1 MLRLDYPGGFLKMN
15 LGYASPPKTTAH
27 LGIDAGLSVGF
38 KGDVKEFFMSFG
50 AIDDDKIINLINM
63 VKVFDVSTMAYYRFQ
78 SENGVLRDWMRDQQ
92 AKLVIGSRPK
102 IERTDQKSKEEA
114 YLYVE
119 PKFMNEQATE
129 SFCNTLP
136 SQLMPVAQF
145 QQFKSKMS
153 AENVVFD

>member
-1 MLRLDYPGGFLKMN
+1 
-15 LGYASPPKTTAH
+15 
-27 LGIDAGLSVGF
+27 
-38 KGDVKEFFMSFG
+38 MSFG
-50 AIDDDKIINLINM
+50 AIDDDKIVNLINM

-136 SQLMPVAQF
+136 PQLMPVAQF